1 MTYDFDSKLE
11 ENQTPII
18 NKNFIIS
25 NDFILNGTNDKYSN
39 EQKMILNRKARRL
52 HKILIKNAFFVRV
65 TKENPMCEQ
74 GSSSTFVYEDI
85 DNKADIKPLD
95 QILKKSE
102 NTPIDPKL
110 ITPQKSPKVSQR
122 RPIIIVDKLSPSEN
136 KIKPKRME
144 SEKPVKKRSTKLRK
158 VSIIKNSSSLRVNQ
172 SKEKPSDSKKSKFSE
187 TENDLSSN
195 RDYSEEQGHVFNII
209 SINGKSNTNL
219 SRSEYKH
226 CSPTKS
232 TLCSMRA
239 SNRKTAYKHNFY
251 KKNFNTSTNS

>member
-1 MTYDFDSKLE
+1 MTYNFDPKLE
-11 ENQTPII
+11 EIQSPII

-25 NDFILNGTNDKYSN
+25 NVYSLKSTNGKYSE
-39 EQKMILNRKARRL
+39 EQISILTRKSRRL
-52 HKILIKNAFFVRV
+52 QKILIKNALIVV
-65 TKENPMCEQ
+65 KIKENPMCEQ
-74 GSSSTFVYEDI
+74 GSSSTFAYEDI
-85 DNKADIKPLD
+85 DNKTDIQPLD

-102 NTPIDPKL
+102 NAPIEQKLMTPK
-110 ITPQKSPKVSQR
+110 KSPKVSQR
-122 RPIIIVDKLSPSEN
+122 KPIAIMESLSPNMN

-172 SKEKPSDSKKSKFSE
+172 RKEKPNNLKKSKFSE
-187 TENDLSSN
+187 TENELSSN
-195 RDYSEEQGHVFNII
+195 RDYSEEQGHVFNMI

-219 SRSEYKH
+219 SKSESKH

-232 TLCSMRA
+232 TLYSMRA
-239 SNRKTAYKHNFY
+239 TNHKTAYKHNFY